1 MDDIQKIPMKSGLFL
16 LFHASANFLPDVHD
30 PRGFLAQ
37 DFSSSEK
44 QWNHKASERSKGLQ
58 IET

>member
-44 QWNHKASERSKGLQ
+44 Q
-58 IET
+58 